1 MRVNKR
7 KQLPIRR
14 ETCLFICVHP
24 LVDPLWS
31 GWVGGG
37 GDQRGTSAPSRLET
51 LVPHHPALLLEA
63 AGETDRKEM
72 GKSQNS
78 NCHPAKASGPE
89 RHQIDEDI
97 SISITAIFPP
107 AKPAAAK
114 ISAFCY

>member
-1 MRVNKR
+1 MSVY
-7 KQLPIRR
+7 LCPPSCGS
-14 ETCLFICVHP
+14 T
-24 LVDPLWS
+24 LV
-31 GWVGGG
+31 WVGGG
-37 GDQRGTSAPSRLET
+37 GSKRDISSIRLET

-114 ISAFCY
+114 ISALCY